1 MISKSTLLSVLQVKG
16 GELEEIQVVKV
27 AQLISVP

>member
-1 MISKSTLLSVLQVKG
+1 MISKSTLLSVLQVKV
-16 GELEEIQVVKV
+16 GEPEEIQVVKV

>member
-16 GELEEIQVVKV
+16 EPEEIQVVKV